1 MESSKRKR
9 YCYILT
15 TEFASDSKKLVDW
28 KANQDLIQS
37 ISWEKVFSGPSEN
50 IDNLGDDIHTVLDS
64 LPQNGPHE
72 CLLDVLWFTDS
83 VPRSKKIPPNLFGAL
98 KRAVE
103 WHGATIFVMSSD
115 SKPCSNKPMYLKEL
129 RAELIY
135 SSDPDVTLS
144 LLKKSLDPNLFWRG
158 SMAFFD
164 DSSMSFVHTD
174 AKFELRYHSYILR
187 KHFYSTKLDL
197 TTQFFADFFLSKQ
210 KNLFFNITFWRNFQA
225 VV

>member
-9 YCYILT
+9 YCYILST
-15 TEFASDSKKLVDW
+15 FFASESKKPLDWNDW
-28 KANQDLIQS
+28 KEVNRDLIQS
-37 ISWEKVFSGPSEN
+37 VISYEKVFSGPSEN

-129 RAELIY
+129 RAELIW
-135 SSDPDVTLS
+135 SKDPDVTLTR
-144 LLKKSLDPNLFWRG
+144 LRKSLDPNLFWRG
-158 SMAFFD
+158 SIAFFD

-174 AKFELRYHSYILR
+174 AKFELRYHSCYI
-187 KHFYSTKLDL
+187 STFI
-197 TTQFFADFFLSKQ
+197 TQ
-210 KNLFFNITFWRNFQA
+210 NLI
-225 VV
+225 

>member
-15 TEFASDSKKLVDW
+15 TEFANESKKPFDW
-28 KANQDLIQS
+28 KEVNRDLIQS
-37 ISWEKVFSGPSEN
+37 IISYEKVFSGPSEN

-72 CLLDVLWFTDS
+72 CLLDILWFTDS

-129 RAELIY
+129 RAELIW
-135 SSDPDVTLS
+135 SKDPDVTLS
-144 LLKKSLDPNLFWRG
+144 RLKKSLDPNLFWRG
-158 SMAFFD
+158 SIAFFD

-174 AKFELRYHSYILR
+174 AKFELRYHSCYI
-187 KHFYSTKLDL
+187 STFI
-197 TTQFFADFFLSKQ
+197 TQ
-210 KNLFFNITFWRNFQA
+210 NLI
-225 VV
+225 